1 MVRRIPSRQQNTL
14 VTRERDRGA
23 FLRLGLLLLC
33 GLILAGG
40 FLYAGVQHFA
50 ALKLGYQTQNLRKI
64 RDSLAE
70 DQRRF
75 LLEREAAASPA
86 RLELAARHLG
96 MQPVQ
101 AAQIDPLKR
110 TVNAS
115 ADGVSPAVTATAA
128 LAAKSAPVKLIRQ
141 PKPLTQTSSQQTKLI
156 QARAR

>member
-1 MVRRIPSRQQNTL
+1 MVRRIPSRQRNTR
-14 VTRERDRGA
+14 VARERDRGA

-33 GLILAGG
+33 GLILTGG

-50 ALKLGYQTQNLRKI
+50 ALKLGYQTQNLRRI

-75 LLEREAAASPA
+75 LFEWEAAASPA

-96 MQPVQ
+96 MQPMQ

-110 TVNAS
+110 AVNAS
-115 ADGVSPAVTATAA
+115 ADRISPAVTGTPA

>member
-1 MVRRIPSRQQNTL
+1 VA
-14 VTRERDRGA
+14 RERDRGA

-50 ALKLGYQTQNLRKI
+50 ALKLGYQTQNLRKV

-96 MQPVQ
+96 MQPMQ

-115 ADGVSPAVTATAA
+115 ADSISPAVAGTAA
-128 LAAKSAPVKLIRQ
+128 LAVKSTPVKLIRQ
-141 PKPLTQTSSQQTKLI
+141 PKSLAQTSSQQTKVI
-156 QARAR
+156 PARVR